1 MYAPNYECIFNT
13 SWYSLLIYVTSSL
26 FRRSFVFFFI
36 FPFSIFPFPIPPF
49 PLWKTEFWMNYHC
62 RILITNLL
70 WSTCAH
76 FKGYMGG
83 WHLQYRVDS
92 HSTFSCILLHTE
104 IDHPFTC
111 PLLFHSCK
119 PLKFTPVV
127 GTVDKWAG
135 EERPGNDLLEPLR
148 SVVTHWTA

>member
-1 MYAPNYECIFNT
+1 
-13 SWYSLLIYVTSSL
+13 
-26 FRRSFVFFFI
+26 
-36 FPFSIFPFPIPPF
+36 
-49 PLWKTEFWMNYHC
+49 MNYHC

-135 EERPGNDLLEPLR
+135 EERPGKDLLEPLR
-148 SVVTHWTA
+148 LSLLLPIEQPKGSFLFEGRFQLFRTVIVCNSM